1 MQIHTDIPNKKL
13 QNYSNMLNLSGP
25 KNKPYT
31 CQFCNNGFIQEK
43 TLAVHVCEQ
52 KRRHLAKDEK
62 HVMIG
67 YQTFVRFF
75 QLTQN
80 AKGTKTYEDFRKS
93 PYYNAFV
100 KFGSYVSNVNPL
112 YPDHYIGWVVKS
124 GVRLDHW
131 CRDALY
137 EKYVLELIHTEQVET
152 ALQRS
157 VAHMQAWAN
166 DNNSLWNHYFKY
178 VSTNRVTFD
187 IKDGKISPWLLL
199 NCTSGKALI
208 SALSDE
214 QLSSISTVIDPEVWV
229 KKFKK
234 NRDDLDLVKEI
245 VKEANL

>member
-1 MQIHTDIPNKKL
+1 
-13 QNYSNMLNLSGP
+13 MLNLSVS
-25 KNKPYT
+25 KSKPFV
-31 CQFCNNGFIQEK
+31 CQYCGHGFVQEK

-75 QLTQN
+75 QITQN
-80 AKGTKTYEDFRKS
+80 SKGTKTYEDFRKS

-112 YPDHYIGWVVKS
+112 YPDHYIDWVVKS
-124 GVRLDHW
+124 GVKLDHW
-131 CRDALY
+131 SRDALY
-137 EKYVLELIHTEQVET
+137 EKYVLELIHTEKVET

-157 VAHMQAWAN
+157 ITHMQSWAN
-166 DNNSLWNHYFKY
+166 DNNSQWNHYFLY
-178 VSTNRVTFD
+178 VSTNRATFD

-199 NCTSGKALI
+199 NCASGKKLL
-208 SALSDE
+208 SSMSDE
-214 QLSSISTVIDPEVWV
+214 QLASISNVIDPEVWV

-234 NRDDLDLVKEI
+234 QVADIDLVKDV